1 VLCRVLGCLCEGTA
15 GMQSGSELDNLHRIS
30 ICMED
35 EKLWSL
41 EEPHS
46 ITASPPGSNSS
57 ATLAKA
63 QALTFLSFPS
73 APTSL

>member
-1 VLCRVLGCLCEGTA
+1 MLCRVLGCLCEGTV

-41 EEPHS
+41 EEGHGESPVHL
-46 ITASPPGSNSS
+46 TAS
-57 ATLAKA
+57 LLVL
-63 QALTFLSFPS
+63 QDLTPQQLLQRLRP
-73 APTSL
+73 